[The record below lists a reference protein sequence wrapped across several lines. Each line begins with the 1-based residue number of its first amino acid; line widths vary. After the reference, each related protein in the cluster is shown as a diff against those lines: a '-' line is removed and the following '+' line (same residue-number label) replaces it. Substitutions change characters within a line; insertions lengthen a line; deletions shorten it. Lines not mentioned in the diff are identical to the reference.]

1 MDILWDDR
9 SGIGYFAETVFEFN
23 HRNSQDILIEPSF
36 FRADTQG
43 CGVLAIRRLS
53 KLLFFQVLNL
63 SLPFRKAWGKRWRL
77 LDTGMSVN
85 VGCRLY
91 GELVNPDFAF

>member
-43 CGVLAIRRLS
+43 CGVLVIRRLS
-53 KLLFFQVLNL
+53 KLFFFSVLKFVFTF
-63 SLPFRKAWGKRWRL
+63 P
-77 LDTGMSVN
+77 
-85 VGCRLY
+85 
-91 GELVNPDFAF
+91 